1 MANMGTEPKSHPRTH
16 NEMLLEA
23 LELLLR
29 ENDKCSEPQAGLLFT
44 Q

>member
-1 MANMGTEPKSHPRTH
+1 MAHLGTEPKSHPR
-16 NEMLLEA
+16 NENAIGL

-29 ENDKCSEPQAGLLFT
+29 ERSYPQVIFSFI